1 MLPGALVSGGLV
13 PQLQAVGLPHIR
25 DLFLGLR
32 QFGVE
37 GLATGLLPLH
47 LEAAI
52 HGQPNRLDCCGLKN
66 LALSKWTDHA
76 LTRAS
81 GLGMAGLRHVFLDEP
96 CGNGLSVGIVCV
108 GVDLALDGFHL
119 VHSNVRHG

>member
-1 MLPGALVSGGLV
+1 MLPGALVLGRLV
-13 PQLQAVGLPHIR
+13 GQLEAIR
-25 DLFLGLR
+25 MRHLRHVLLGLG
-32 QFGVE
+32 QLGIE
-37 GLATGLLPLH
+37 GLAAGLLPLG
-47 LEAAI
+47 LEATI
-52 HGQPNRLDCCGLKN
+52 HGQPNRLDCCGLKD
-66 LALSKWTDHA
+66 LALSKRTDHA
-76 LTRAS
+76 LTRAL